1 MIALQCIW
9 PTQMVDIFNTHIQC
23 FWEKSS
29 NWTLKT
35 NQVWQWMLTW
45 GNEPRITLKTKSMM
59 LKDILLKSISSSVIF
74 NGPLLSWWLPT
85 VSLNHSDPDK
95 HKINDNRVFKKGGGK
110 TNGKRE
116 ILWRDP
122 RQNSPFYSYMCRIDK
137 YVGWMYWVKKIWFWS
152 CDVNGDIDPLPWYHF
167 PSDCTESFVCNLI
180 LYEHCVRRL
189 MTLDSNVTMDE

>member
-9 PTQMVDIFNTHIQC
+9 PTQMVDIFSTHLQC

-74 NGPLLSWWLPT
+74 NGPLVSWWLPT

-95 HKINDNRVFKKGGGK
+95 HKINDNRVFKKGGEK
-110 TNGKRE
+110 TNGKTE

-122 RQNSPFYSYMCRIDK
+122 RHSIHMWRINK
-137 YVGWMYWVKKIWFWS
+137 CVWLMYWVNKYDFGSVMSMGISTPSHDIISHLIALSRLFVTWFCMS
-152 CDVNGDIDPLPWYHF
+152 
-167 PSDCTESFVCNLI
+167 TVCAA
-180 LYEHCVRRL
+180 
-189 MTLDSNVTMDE
+189 

>member
-1 MIALQCIW
+1 MYM
-9 PTQMVDIFNTHIQC
+9 TDSMVDIFNTHIQC

-137 YVGWMYWVKKIWFWS
+137 YVGWMYWVKKYDFCPVMSMEISTFSPDIISHLIALSRLFVTWFCMS
-152 CDVNGDIDPLPWYHF
+152 
-167 PSDCTESFVCNLI
+167 TVCAA
-180 LYEHCVRRL
+180 
-189 MTLDSNVTMDE
+189 